1 MPPTTPKICAMSSN
15 MDRLNPLSGPEPDI
29 EGAIRLLQESQDAQI
44 RQFVAYLL
52 GQAGDSRAIEP
63 LIDALQ
69 DEHVGVRGAAA
80 NALGTLGSGEV
91 IPYLRPLL
99 QDDNPQLV
107 IWVAFALTRLGEDH
121 FDALAG
127 ALQADE
133 VEVRRSAILAL
144 RQLGDRRAIGPLLA
158 LQGDESRRF
167 EADTTV
173 DEAVNQT
180 LISLGYNVGKL
191 PPHG

>member
-1 MPPTTPKICAMSSN
+1 
-15 MDRLNPLSGPEPDI
+15 MDELNQINGPEPDI
-29 EGAIRLLQESQDAQI
+29 EGAIRLLRVSTDSQI

-80 NALGTLGSGEV
+80 NALGTIGDGEV
-91 IPYLRPLL
+91 VPYLQPLL
-99 QDDNPQLV
+99 EDDNPQLV

-121 FDALAG
+121 FEVLTDS
-127 ALQADE
+127 LQHDD
-133 VEVRRSAILAL
+133 VDVRRSAILAL
-144 RQLGDRRAIGPLLA
+144 RQIGDRRAIGPLLA

-173 DEAVNQT
+173 DEAVNQA
-180 LISLGYNVGKL
+180 LISLGYNIGKL
-191 PPHG
+191 PPRA